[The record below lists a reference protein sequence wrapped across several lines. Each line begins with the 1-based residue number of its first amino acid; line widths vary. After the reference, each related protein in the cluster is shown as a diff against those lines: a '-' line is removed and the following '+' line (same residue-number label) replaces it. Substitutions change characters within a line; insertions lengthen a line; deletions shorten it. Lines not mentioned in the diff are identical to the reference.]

1 MIYIGID
8 PGKKGGYAMIVDDPK
23 GSYVKAYPW
32 DDAAFVEEMRRIGL
46 KLENPTGCVVAAV
59 EQVNAMPGQGVTS
72 MFSFGKSY
80 GYILGVLGAL
90 NIPFQTVRPHEWKK
104 AFGLNSSKQKS
115 IEVCHRLFPEI
126 ALKRTDRCRT
136 ESDGLAESA
145 LIALYA
151 KRHF

>member
-23 GSYVKAYPW
+23 SSYVKAYPW
-32 DDAAFVEEMRRIGL
+32 DDAAFAEEMRGIGL
-46 KLENPTGCVVAAV
+46 KLENPRGCVVAAV

-80 GYILGVLGAL
+80 GYILGVLTAL

-104 AFGLNSSKQKS
+104 AFGLNSSKTKS

-126 ALKRTDRCRT
+126 DLKRTDRCRT
-136 ESDGLAESA
+136 ESDGIAEAA
-145 LIALYA
+145 LITLYA

>member
-1 MIYIGID
+1 MIWIGID

-23 GSYVKAYPW
+23 CSYVKAFPW

-46 KLENPTGCVVAAV
+46 RLENPTGCVVAAV

-80 GYILGVLGAL
+80 GFILGTLSAL

-104 AFGLNSSKQKS
+104 AFGLNSDKTKS

-126 ALKRTDRCRT
+126 ELKRTERCRT